1 MIGGKLLT
9 STVLALTG
17 VLVFVLIGHLWER
30 HSQVADA
37 FEFGGIYKRYLS
49 SQAETRDAATAYGN
63 VRREASA
70 LEE

>member
-9 STVLALTG
+9 LPVLALTG

-49 SQAETRDAATAYGN
+49 SQAEAPDDATAYGN

>member
-49 SQAETRDAATAYGN
+49 SHAETPDAATAYGN

>member
-9 STVLALTG
+9 LPVLALTG
-17 VLVFVLIGHLWER
+17 VLIFVLAGHLWER
-30 HSQVADA
+30 HAQVADA
-37 FEFGGIYKRYLS
+37 FEFGGIYKRYLP
-49 SQAETRDAATAYGN
+49 SQAEAPDDATTYGN